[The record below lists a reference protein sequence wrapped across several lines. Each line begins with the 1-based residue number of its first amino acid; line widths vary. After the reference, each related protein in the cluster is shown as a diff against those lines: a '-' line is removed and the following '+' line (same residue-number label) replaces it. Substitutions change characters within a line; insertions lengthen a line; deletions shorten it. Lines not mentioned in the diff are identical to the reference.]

1 MNGVRALVCLCVSFL
16 AAAETSV
23 ERKGCAFWGRELSHG
38 GGVGTDF
45 LKQMLECPISPVAGD
60 GPPCSS
66 GAPGSCSVPGLHT
79 SALCTTLSGQESRWP
94 SGFGMCFLGPL
105 GARRPLERVAVF
117 RLSD

>member
-1 MNGVRALVCLCVSFL
+1 MRALVCLCVSFL
-16 AAAETSV
+16 AAAETLV

-38 GGVGTDF
+38 GGVGTNF
-45 LKQMLECPISPVAGD
+45 LKQMLECPVSPAAGRM
-60 GPPCSS
+60 GLPAAS

-94 SGFGMCFLGPL
+94 SGFGMCFLGLP
-105 GARRPLERVAVF
+105 GARRPLERVAMC